1 MKKTLLTLGLAFSAL
16 ALTAS
21 TKAATASANNVYL
34 GFEDIN
40 AGYDVIFDLG
50 AQSSIG
56 TFTTMSVG
64 TDLAAVFGNNWKTDQ
79 NLYWGVFGITTSG
92 SGPSANGL
100 ITASRAVGQNAW
112 PTTSGTAAATVK
124 NSYFAPVL
132 SQMSTDS
139 VNNTAFSLTTAFCYM
154 ATSEANS
161 WTTKG
166 NPSLQPFAAYN
177 NTMEASVT
185 GGDQLN
191 LWNTT
196 KNSSASVFGTTF
208 ETGLT
213 QTANRVAGFGVD
225 GTANFSGAVK
235 GDALNGFTAGF
246 SKGGTGTVV
255 FNAANT
261 YSGPT
266 TLSNGTIA
274 FTTLPAL
281 NGDGSTNAL
290 GSAFGVNPQI
300 TLGGSN
306 NTTTLAFKGGPC
318 GSFLS

>member
-64 TDLAAVFGNNWKTDQ
+64 TDLATVFGNNWKTDE
-79 NLYWGVFGITTSG
+79 NLYWGVFGITTTG

-166 NPSLQPFAAYN
+166 NPSLQPFGAYN

-196 KNSSASVFGTTF
+196 KNSSASVFGNNNP
-208 ETGLT
+208 L
-213 QTANRVAGFGVD
+213 RLD
-225 GTANFSGAVK
+225 
-235 GDALNGFTAGF
+235 LNA
-246 SKGGTGTVV
+246 GTVTTV
-255 FNAANT
+255 AAVPE
-261 YSGPT
+261 PT
-266 TLSNGTIA
+266 TY
-274 FTTLPAL
+274 AL
-281 NGDGSTNAL
+281 FAL
-290 GSAFGVNPQI
+290 GALV
-300 TLGGSN
+300 LV
-306 NTTTLAFKGGPC
+306 LAYSRRVQSKA
-318 GSFLS
+318 

>member
-1 MKKTLLTLGLAFSAL
+1 MKKQILSLAIAFGAL
-16 ALTAS
+16 AVTTSSQAS
-21 TKAATASANNVYL
+21 SPSLYNVYL

-64 TDLAAVFGNNWKTDQ
+64 TDLATVFGNNWKTDE
-79 NLYWGVFGITTSG
+79 NLYWGVFGITTTG

-166 NPSLQPFAAYN
+166 NPSLQPC
-177 NTMEASVT
+177 
-185 GGDQLN
+185 
-191 LWNTT
+191 
-196 KNSSASVFGTTF
+196 
-208 ETGLT
+208 
-213 QTANRVAGFGVD
+213 R
-225 GTANFSGAVK
+225 
-235 GDALNGFTAGF
+235 
-246 SKGGTGTVV
+246 
-255 FNAANT
+255 
-261 YSGPT
+261 
-266 TLSNGTIA
+266 
-274 FTTLPAL
+274 
-281 NGDGSTNAL
+281 
-290 GSAFGVNPQI
+290 
-300 TLGGSN
+300 
-306 NTTTLAFKGGPC
+306 
-318 GSFLS
+318 